1 MLVILTNQNGLNR
14 IANTLPTLPRNCE
27 PTHIDSHKENKSYEK
42 YKLPKELGAAQVN
55 ALTPL
60 TFFPDGKTVTDCGV
74 SVNGQCYGFVI
85 VDSDIMVARG
95 VLSLFF
101 SVIKRQQMT

>member
-1 MLVILTNQNGLNR
+1 MPRRIAFRSTNQR
-14 IANTLPTLPRNCE
+14 KTLVVLQSETYPAKL
-27 PTHIDSHKENKSYEK
+27 KAYEK

>member
-1 MLVILTNQNGLNR
+1 MKPKRYVSITSNCNLV
-14 IANTLPTLPRNCE
+14 PTQVTE
-27 PTHIDSHKENKSYEK
+27 QTTHIDSHKENKSYEK